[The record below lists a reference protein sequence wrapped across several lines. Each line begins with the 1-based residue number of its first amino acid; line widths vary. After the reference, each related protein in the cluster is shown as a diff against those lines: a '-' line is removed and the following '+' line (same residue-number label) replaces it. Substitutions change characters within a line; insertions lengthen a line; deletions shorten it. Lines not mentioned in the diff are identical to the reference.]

1 MLGFWGTLEIQVGIL
16 QMGSAQP
23 CGVSCRSTK
32 KEPFEVNKL
41 FETAQPVS
49 ILKHPSGRPALL
61 VTRWLPFCLIFLSQ
75 LYLSTGH
82 PVNPCTLR
90 HRIWMHAFIDW
101 CAELCLSFFEHLLMY
116 YDVFM
121 LSSLIIHL
129 YVDLV

>member
-23 CGVSCRSTK
+23 CGVS

-101 CAELCLSFFEHLLMY
+101 CAELCLSFFFEHLLMY